1 MQVLAEPRCTYH
13 VASHHYGA
21 SRSRVRRARTP
32 VECSFSAP
40 ETWLPFSFFAAYP
53 FFLPFFFFLSFFL
66 ISILPFFLAVSFF
79 FPCTPHL
86 HQRPQLGAALLHG
99 QILDS
104 L

>member
-13 VASHHYGA
+13 VASHHHGA

-53 FFLPFFFFLSFFL
+53 FFLPFFLSFFL
-66 ISILPFFLAVSFF
+66 ISILPFF
-79 FPCTPHL
+79 
-86 HQRPQLGAALLHG
+86 
-99 QILDS
+99 
-104 L
+104 